1 MNLSQKI
8 DVFISYN
15 MWIYI
20 KNMIEKF
27 GLEEFVE
34 KETKEATQ
42 LKEMIENP
50 NEEKLWI

>member
-1 MNLSQKI
+1 
-8 DVFISYN
+8 

-20 KNMIEKF
+20 ENMIEKF
-27 GLEEFVE
+27 GLDGE

-42 LKEMIENP
+42 LKEMIANP